1 MINVIQA
8 KPQLSDSQLKF
19 RIGFARKRTAEYP
32 MDNLDFILMDLEQPD
47 LCTRHAHWCT
57 GDLTGR
63 TLEFLSCADGIDGNT
78 DMRLKDL
85 FERILRQKRDCGLI
99 GRYSGVNPKKEP
111 IEKYRSGGTDRLF
124 GGLIRYYE
132 ATNDS
137 RALDAAVDMAERILS
152 RREEFIAAGKEG
164 TLSTFEAWATEH
176 FARLYNITGEK
187 RYLDFCVE
195 LGSYINKIE
204 YSHSHSF
211 MCTMRG
217 LQLAAIYSGDESLN
231 ERPEFYR
238 KKIAN
243 EYYEMAD
250 GGIGEVFP
258 RGYRNE
264 GCSVADWLMMNLNSA
279 LISGD
284 NETYRKAENIL
295 YNALFLNQLVTGGFG
310 HRDLTENGYAG
321 TGLSEAWWCCTEH
334 CGMAM
339 TEFAKHT
346 VVLREKELCINFL
359 LSGQFTVALPQSADI
374 VVNVTTNYPQ
384 SADTVITIKN
394 LPKDIKVKLNLPSFV
409 ADKSIEEGYNSG
421 IYKIVIKGK
430 LGHYVEEYNGNI
442 VLKYGPLVLSP
453 SVYYWGKQTELSE
466 GNVPAGYIPTFLPS
480 GKCDII
486 CKEKDENGFLK
497 FETEPIPEW
506 SYFEEGPFSR
516 TCVKNA
522 AVNVK
527 VRFENG
533 REETLR
539 FTPLCYNISNLS
551 CYDVPIIFN
560 SLID

>member
-1 MINVIQA
+1 
-8 KPQLSDSQLKF
+8 
-19 RIGFARKRTAEYP
+19 
-32 MDNLDFILMDLEQPD
+32 
-47 LCTRHAHWCT
+47 
-57 GDLTGR
+57 
-63 TLEFLSCADGIDGNT
+63 
-78 DMRLKDL
+78 
-85 FERILRQKRDCGLI
+85 
-99 GRYSGVNPKKEP
+99 
-111 IEKYRSGGTDRLF
+111 
-124 GGLIRYYE
+124 
-132 ATNDS
+132 
-137 RALDAAVDMAERILS
+137 MAERILS
-152 RREEFIAAGKEG
+152 REEEFIAAGKEG

-176 FARLYNITGEK
+176 FARLYNITGDK

-204 YSHSHSF
+204 FSHSHSF

-217 LQLAAIYSGDESLN
+217 LQLAAIYSGDKTLN
-231 ERPEFYR
+231 DKPEFFR

-295 YNALFLNQLVTGGFG
+295 YAV
-310 HRDLTENGYAG
+310 
-321 TGLSEAWWCCTEH
+321 
-334 CGMAM
+334 
-339 TEFAKHT
+339 
-346 VVLREKELCINFL
+346 
-359 LSGQFTVALPQSADI
+359 
-374 VVNVTTNYPQ
+374 
-384 SADTVITIKN
+384 
-394 LPKDIKVKLNLPSFV
+394 
-409 ADKSIEEGYNSG
+409 
-421 IYKIVIKGK
+421 
-430 LGHYVEEYNGNI
+430 
-442 VLKYGPLVLSP
+442 
-453 SVYYWGKQTELSE
+453 
-466 GNVPAGYIPTFLPS
+466 YIPTFLPS
-480 GKCDII
+480 GKCDIV